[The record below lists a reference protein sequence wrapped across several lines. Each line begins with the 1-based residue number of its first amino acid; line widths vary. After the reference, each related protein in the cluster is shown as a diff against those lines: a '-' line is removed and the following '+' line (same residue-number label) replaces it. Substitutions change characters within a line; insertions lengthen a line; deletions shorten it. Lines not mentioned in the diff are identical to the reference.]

1 MIDLG
6 CYVDGCRF
14 NKDNKCDRAYVNI
27 DYEMTASGFYPMCQ
41 SYEESDA
48 PSYAD
53 NDTAQGGLASAT

>member
-6 CYVDGCRF
+6 CHVDGCRY

-41 SYEESDA
+41 SYEESDE
-48 PSYAD
+48 PIEE
-53 NDTAQGGLASAT
+53 